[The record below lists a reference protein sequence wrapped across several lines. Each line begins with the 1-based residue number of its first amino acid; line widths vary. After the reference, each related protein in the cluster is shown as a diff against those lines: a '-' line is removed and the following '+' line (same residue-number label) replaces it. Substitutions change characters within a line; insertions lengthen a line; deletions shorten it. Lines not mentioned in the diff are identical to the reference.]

1 MKLITNWIWV
11 YFKSFI
17 YLYKLNRNSKF
28 KRILNADTHNIRIT
42 NADGPEQNSLVKKFL
57 PLKGRWIQKR
67 QFLKTEGFSSRSMVY
82 CSTMG

>member
-1 MKLITNWIWV
+1 MIMDIIPKKYNPILQWIKN
-11 YFKSFI
+11 YS
-17 YLYKLNRNSKF
+17 
-28 KRILNADTHNIRIT
+28 
-42 NADGPEQNSLVKKFL
+42 KKFL